1 MMSVA
6 QPLSA
11 LIFAFLGF
19 CFGVFFDL
27 YRALRRLGT
36 PGQLLTASTD
46 LLFWFTY
53 TVWVY
58 IVLLRVNSGEV
69 RVFLLLSLAIGAVS
83 YFAWFSNSL
92 MRAWHFLFRRAIALF
107 SWLNLAVNKLIDTV
121 LRVLLWPYRLLCT
134 FLFLP
139 LYTLARWLL
148 LPFVRLLTHL
158 RSWLAAIAQ
167 RMLARPRVIGQAV
180 AKSIAK
186 LWRFPPE
193 DE

>member
-83 YFAWFSNSL
+83 YFAWFSRSL
-92 MRAWHFLFRRAIALF
+92 MRAWNFVFRRAIALF

-139 LYTLARWLL
+139 LHTLVRWLL
-148 LPFVRLLTHL
+148 LPFTRLLTHL

-167 RMLARPRVIGQAV
+167 RMLARPRAIGQAV

>member
-11 LIFAFLGF
+11 FIFAFLGF

-69 RVFLLLSLAIGAVS
+69 RVFLLLSLAMGAIS
-83 YFAWFSNSL
+83 YFIWFSNSL
-92 MRAWHFLFRRAIALF
+92 MRAWHFVFRRAMSVL
-107 SWLNLAVNKLIDTV
+107 SWLNLAVNKLLDTV

-139 LYTLARWLL
+139 LYTLVRWLL
-148 LPFVRLLTHL
+148 LPFIRLVTYLH
-158 RSWLAAIAQ
+158 SWSTAILQ
-167 RMLARPRVIGQAV
+167 RMLARPRAVWQAA
-180 AKSIAK
+180 AKSIPK

>member
-11 LIFAFLGF
+11 FIFAFLGF

-27 YRALRRLGT
+27 YRVLRRLGT

-69 RVFLLLSLAIGAVS
+69 RVFLLLSLAMGAGS
-83 YFAWFSNSL
+83 YFIWFSNSL
-92 MRAWHFLFRRAIALF
+92 IRAWHLIFRRATALLT
-107 SWLNLAVNKLIDTV
+107 WLSLAVNKVLDTV
-121 LRVLLWPYRLLCT
+121 LRVVLWPYRLLCT
-134 FLFLP
+134 VLFLP
-139 LYTLARWLL
+139 LYTLVRWLL
-148 LPFVRLLTHL
+148 LPFMRLITYL
-158 RSWLAAIAQ
+158 RSWSAAILQ
-167 RMLARPRVIGQAV
+167 RMLARPRAFWQSM